1 MLADPGVTEI
11 TLPAG
16 GAFTMPAGPITHT
29 VTIKSDNAGVP
40 YDSWN
45 AADVVTITGFD
56 FDSVDGN
63 LTLEGVKVIGDK
75 AVDATST
82 SGDLTITNC
91 IFENSDGAGNAIDA
105 NVGGTITIEN
115 VLING
120 TATNYSGSG
129 IVVLC
134 NETDIIIKNTVIKG
148 VKGNAIHIIGS
159 TALGS
164 LVIEDNIFEN
174 WDSDMDDVNG
184 GRAIYIQFNSD
195 APFNESI
202 KGNTLTAPAY
212 GSAPKDKELI
222 LLENVQKIGYIEF
235 SGNTINGMHATQN
248 VLSMDIDGV
257 AGLEEYVYV
266 SRLDAGA
273 YGAYALEKV
282 AELAKAEF
290 DSGVRVAGYLPGP
303 LGVAVFQAMA
313 HIENGEALYTPST
326 WTAYQAFVNGITD
339 ETSGADLYEASLVTL
354 PVEKAKLQL
363 RKVTA
368 SNDAELGLYLA
379 NPEIEE
385 ITLAKG
391 DYTIVVAP
399 AGDIVI
405 KGPYAGT
412 SGLDPARDP
421 AEEAVLKG
429 GVQTTK
435 SITLLGVRVET
446 YGVEAKG
453 TGEVIIRNSVFAN
466 ISKAMASAGNDAPA
480 IGLYNAGTAI
490 INNVK
495 IDGAVGDSS
504 YADSVGMGIKSNG
517 VAITSIIIMNSHIE
531 NTSHNAINLFGL
543 TQLVELEIS
552 GNVLKAWDSDMD
564 QTGELSASAAG
575 GRALRINFDNVAPLV
590 AMITDNTMTAPD
602 YAGAGKTPV
611 DKDYMK
617 LTNVQAI
624 DYVVFD
630 GNTISEPIPG
640 QWILSSWPETA
651 KKDYGY
657 VSRDNGA
664 TYEFEL
670 IADLAPADFA
680 ASLRVAGYLPSAQ
693 AHEIYLAEAVIANP
707 DLYTANSKAAY
718 QGKVDL
724 ITAANTPKEIYEAT
738 LGLPAL
744 KEAELI
750 LKKAKAANADEL
762 ERLLGDPGV
771 EEIEITASFEYDKEV
786 APLSDLVLKGPN
798 HHTHYD
804 DPRDPE
810 VVFSAGIKATHYLK
824 LDGVKVINKG
834 VFGSGSKLIVSYSI
848 FENISQAH
856 AGASGDAIAIEGLGA
871 EEVFINYVKISGV
884 GRVTPDD
891 VADMGI
897 RIRGAQK
904 IVVLGNH
911 IQDIDHN
918 AINIYDNPN
927 LSELAIQYNKLY
939 NWDKDKDKGTPNA
952 GGRAIR
958 IAFDN
963 VNQFGAFISNNTFTC
978 ADYGVEL
985 AEDPEFIKITDISK
999 LSSLVM
1005 GDNTIN
1011 DATKAS
1017 NQYIL
1022 GLAPVG
1028 SNSVENT
1035 YAYKAGAVD
1044 VEFVKVVALEVV
1056 DFAATTLTFYGHLDT
1071 QAEEIVVYEA
1081 VLAKVPAADELLYTP
1096 TSWAAYQAVLGQ
1108 PENQVTVDNSLQEI
1122 YVATRNIAQA
1132 QEALVLKDASAS
1144 SDEELAALL
1153 ADPEVESIT
1162 LEPGE
1167 YALPDNIDHDVT
1179 IKSGNAGTP
1188 PSGWAPGSAVVL
1200 TGGITTADADVNLDG
1215 VQLEGSGVVATG
1227 TGNVTIENTSFE
1239 NITGPNAID
1248 LNVSGVI
1255 TITNV
1260 VISGTSVEDTTTTGI
1275 YVKCD
1280 ETHIVIQNVT
1290 IENVKGDAI
1299 KIETSAVLEQLDIK
1313 NNVFKNWDYDKDG
1326 VGRAIH
1332 IQFNNTNPFAVNI
1345 MNNAFTAIDYG
1356 VGAPVD
1362 KELILL
1368 EKAGL
1373 VSQFV
1378 FNDNTFSGLHASHQI
1393 LAMDIDGVAGLEEYA
1408 YVSKDDGATYEFKL
1422 LASLVA
1428 ADFELAAGKLI
1439 VAGYL
1444 ADGNTDVHT
1453 AVKTELDAADY
1464 TAQSWTAYQ
1473 QVITDNEVTA
1483 ASTGAQIYN
1492 ATLAIKLAQADLRK
1506 PIMSVDNDEALAAA
1520 VGDPEVT
1527 EVTLAAGTYNTAINV
1542 DRKFTLY
1549 GPNQGISGLSAERK
1563 PEALLLGGIGTYGG
1577 GLEVDGVKLE
1587 TYGIYAR
1594 LNLIGDVEIRNT
1606 VINDVTTPHDDEYY
1620 GALSGIHL
1628 RNAGAVTIDSVK
1640 ITNINHNRAN
1650 NGITLA
1656 SYDANNGAATDIVI
1670 RNSHIENVTHNAI
1683 TVSSSF
1689 SISGLEIANNTLINW
1704 NSDMDADVGDNKEGG
1719 RALRLSV
1726 QTSTQPPFALKIQN
1740 NTMTAPNYEA
1750 AGAHIT
1756 DEDFIKI
1763 NGTSKLSSV
1772 IFEGNVI
1779 SQPVEGL
1786 CVLGMSPIGGA
1797 NKPYAYLKNAD
1808 ASYSFVKVNEFG
1820 PADFNAGL
1828 EFAGYLADGNTD
1840 VHTAVK
1846 TELDEGLYTPA
1857 SWAVYQQVI
1866 AENPADGSSTGEQI
1880 YDATLNIKLAQA
1892 DLVLKD

>member
-1 MLADPGVTEI
+1 
-11 TLPAG
+11 
-16 GAFTMPAGPITHT
+16 
-29 VTIKSDNAGVP
+29 
-40 YDSWN
+40 
-45 AADVVTITGFD
+45 
-56 FDSVDGN
+56 
-63 LTLEGVKVIGDK
+63 
-75 AVDATST
+75 
-82 SGDLTITNC
+82 
-91 IFENSDGAGNAIDA
+91 
-105 NVGGTITIEN
+105 
-115 VLING
+115 
-120 TATNYSGSG
+120 
-129 IVVLC
+129 
-134 NETDIIIKNTVIKG
+134 
-148 VKGNAIHIIGS
+148 
-159 TALGS
+159 
-164 LVIEDNIFEN
+164 
-174 WDSDMDDVNG
+174 MDDVNG

-195 APFNESI
+195 APFNGSI

-871 EEVFINYVKISGV
+871 EEVYINYVKISGV
-884 GRVTPDD
+884 GRVTPED

-897 RIRGAQK
+897 RIRGAKK
-904 IVVLGNH
+904 ITITHNLIENT
-911 IQDIDHN
+911 DHN
-918 AINIYDNPN
+918 SINAYSNPN
-927 LSELAIQYNKLY
+927 LSHLSITYNKLY
-939 NWDKDKDKGTPNA
+939 NWDKDNDKGTKNA

-958 IAFDN
+958 VAFDHATPFLVRIN
-963 VNQFGAFISNNTFTC
+963 NNTITGH
-978 ADYGVEL
+978 DYAGAE
-985 AEDPEFIKITDISK
+985 AEDKEMIKITYMSK
-999 LSSLVM
+999 ISSLEMKNNVIS
-1005 GDNTIN
+1005 DST
-1011 DATKAS
+1011 AS
-1017 NQYIL
+1017 NQWLISLWPENDSKATYGYMNLDGALSFAKFAELTSADI
-1022 GLAPVG
+1022 
-1028 SNSVENT
+1028 SN
-1035 YAYKAGAVD
+1035 KANLLFNG
-1044 VEFVKVVALEVV
+1044 
-1056 DFAATTLTFYGHLDT
+1056 YLDT
-1071 QAEEIVVYEA
+1071 GYLNVYNA
-1081 VLAKVPAADELLYTP
+1081 VIAKVPDSTGYTVQ
-1096 TSWAAYQAVLGQ
+1096 SWNEYQAAILAN
-1108 PENQVTVDNSLQEI
+1108 PVDAGSTGKEI
-1122 YVATRNIAQA
+1122 Y
-1132 QEALVLKDASAS
+1132 D
-1144 SDEELAALL
+1144 
-1153 ADPEVESIT
+1153 
-1162 LEPGE
+1162 
-1167 YALPDNIDHDVT
+1167 
-1179 IKSGNAGTP
+1179 
-1188 PSGWAPGSAVVL
+1188 
-1200 TGGITTADADVNLDG
+1200 
-1215 VQLEGSGVVATG
+1215 
-1227 TGNVTIENTSFE
+1227 
-1239 NITGPNAID
+1239 
-1248 LNVSGVI
+1248 
-1255 TITNV
+1255 
-1260 VISGTSVEDTTTTGI
+1260 
-1275 YVKCD
+1275 
-1280 ETHIVIQNVT
+1280 
-1290 IENVKGDAI
+1290 
-1299 KIETSAVLEQLDIK
+1299 
-1313 NNVFKNWDYDKDG
+1313 
-1326 VGRAIH
+1326 
-1332 IQFNNTNPFAVNI
+1332 
-1345 MNNAFTAIDYG
+1345 
-1356 VGAPVD
+1356 
-1362 KELILL
+1362 
-1368 EKAGL
+1368 
-1373 VSQFV
+1373 
-1378 FNDNTFSGLHASHQI
+1378 
-1393 LAMDIDGVAGLEEYA
+1393 
-1408 YVSKDDGATYEFKL
+1408 
-1422 LASLVA
+1422 
-1428 ADFELAAGKLI
+1428 
-1439 VAGYL
+1439 
-1444 ADGNTDVHT
+1444 
-1453 AVKTELDAADY
+1453 
-1464 TAQSWTAYQ
+1464 
-1473 QVITDNEVTA
+1473 
-1483 ASTGAQIYN
+1483 
-1492 ATLAIKLAQADLRK
+1492 ATLAVQLAQDKLRK
-1506 PIMSVDNDEALAAA
+1506 PMMNVDSDAALAAA
-1520 VGDPEVT
+1520 IGDPEVV
-1527 EVTLAAGTYNTAINV
+1527 EITLAAGTYNTPIDVARN
-1542 DRKFTLY
+1542 FTLY
-1549 GPNQGISGLSAERK
+1549 GPNQGISGLSAERQ

-1577 GLEVDGVKLE
+1577 GLVVDGVKLE
-1587 TYGIYAR
+1587 TYGVYAKV
-1594 LNLIGDVEIRNT
+1594 NTVGDVEIKNT
-1606 VINDVTTPHDDEYY
+1606 IINDVTTPHADGDY

-1628 RNAGAVTIDSVK
+1628 RNKGIVTIDSVK
-1640 ITNINHNRAN
+1640 ITNINHSKAN
-1650 NGITLA
+1650 NGITLG
-1656 SYDANNGAATDIVI
+1656 SYNPGAATDIVI
-1670 RNSHIENVTHNAI
+1670 RNCHIENVTHNSI
-1683 TVSSSF
+1683 TISTSK
-1689 SISGLEIANNTLINW
+1689 SIKSVEIANNTLINW
-1704 NSDMDADVGDNKEGG
+1704 NSDMDKDDNPSLEGG
-1719 RALRLSV
+1719 RALRLSF
-1726 QTSTQPPFALKIQN
+1726 QTVEQPPFILKIQN
-1740 NTMTAPNYEA
+1740 NIMTAPNYEA
-1750 AGAHIT
+1750 EGAYMV
-1756 DEDFIKI
+1756 DEDYIKI
-1763 NGTSKLSSV
+1763 NGTSKLTSV
-1772 IFEGNVI
+1772 LFEGNII
-1779 SQPVEGL
+1779 SEP
-1786 CVLGMSPIGGA
+1786 VLGASVLGLAPKSGDV
-1797 NKPYAYLKNAD
+1797 KPYAYLKNAD
-1808 ASYSFVKVNEFG
+1808 DSYSFVKVSEFVA
-1820 PADFNAGL
+1820 ADFNTGL
-1828 EFAGYLADGNTD
+1828 EFVGYLADGNTD
-1840 VHTAVK
+1840 VYTAVK
-1846 TELDEGLYTPA
+1846 TELDPDAGLYTPT
-1857 SWAVYQQVI
+1857 SWAAYQQVI
-1866 AENPADGSSTGEQI
+1866 ADNPADGSSTGEQI
-1880 YDATLNIKLAQA
+1880 YNATLNIKLAQA
-1892 DLVLKD
+1892 DLVLKE